1 MTYWLETM
9 IKCFQSR
16 IDAIESDRGV
26 SIELC
31 AVDVDVY
38 DLIHAPK
45 VVKAYSTYVQFKYDA
60 SSAAAA
66 LRRTGADSR
75 DGGTHRPD

>member
-1 MTYWLETM
+1 MHYEMTYWLETM

-45 VVKAYSTYVQFKYDA
+45 VAKAYSTYV
-60 SSAAAA
+60 
-66 LRRTGADSR
+66 
-75 DGGTHRPD
+75 

>member
-45 VVKAYSTYVQFKYDA
+45 VAKAYSTHV
-60 SSAAAA
+60 
-66 LRRTGADSR
+66 
-75 DGGTHRPD
+75 